1 MKKLF
6 LIYIVLLVTVSGCGD
21 NSTDAPETET
31 RKFISLPADAAL
43 GDTTKFDS
51 YYMIHGSYGTT
62 IHYKRQFT
70 GGPFG
75 QYEIWATLEIDSG
88 TIAVSDSLLCL
99 LSVYIVNTCVHIEPI
114 EPFFAHPFKLSLKYT
129 GLDLQGQDLTD
140 LQFVYTN
147 ESDVTLDVTYDSIR
161 LDFVTGTLEVVNA
174 IIEYDPRHVPDSKY
188 GWVRKAE

>member
-114 EPFFAHPFKLSLKYT
+114 EPFF
-129 GLDLQGQDLTD
+129 
-140 LQFVYTN
+140 
-147 ESDVTLDVTYDSIR
+147 
-161 LDFVTGTLEVVNA
+161 
-174 IIEYDPRHVPDSKY
+174 
-188 GWVRKAE
+188 